1 MYHMVL
7 FSRKSGPNLKF
18 SFFSNK
24 FYWLILN
31 HFYVKKTITTKA
43 VF

>member
-1 MYHMVL
+1 MYHMAL
-7 FSRKSGPNLKF
+7 FSCKWEHNLKF

-31 HFYVKKTITTKA
+31 HFYVKKTITTEE